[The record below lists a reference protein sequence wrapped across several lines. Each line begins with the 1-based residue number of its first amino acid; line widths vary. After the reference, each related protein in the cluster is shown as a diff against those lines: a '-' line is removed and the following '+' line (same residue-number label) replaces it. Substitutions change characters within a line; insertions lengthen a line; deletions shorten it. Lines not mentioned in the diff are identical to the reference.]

1 MQLIFRKPKSKLL
14 NQALSPL
21 LLDNCFKIVCSNFLP
36 NHRLLCACIECL
48 RDAATFE
55 ISQSTCKM
63 LEDDFLVAAEV
74 PQHTLRLKNTA
85 LFLQSPKNIKMA
97 IQMHLL
103 LLKVNP
109 PFTSFTPSSSPP
121 PY

>member
-1 MQLIFRKPKSKLL
+1 
-14 NQALSPL
+14 
-21 LLDNCFKIVCSNFLP
+21 
-36 NHRLLCACIECL
+36 
-48 RDAATFE
+48 
-55 ISQSTCKM
+55 M

-85 LFLQSPKNIKMA
+85 LFLQTPKNKKNMA

-103 LLKVNP
+103 LLKVKLIKIP
-109 PFTSFTPSSSPP
+109 LTPHPLP